1 MLGGMG
7 VGHLANIEGLLF
19 VSGDQGIS
27 LSELSRLTGLMKSAV
42 KEQLN
47 KLATKYVNDSDSSLQ
62 LIQYDDFWQLVTKK
76 ELASLIKNYFET
88 PNSKKLSAA
97 ALETLAIIAY
107 KQPTT
112 RLEIDT
118 IRGVQSSGSLQ
129 KLIALNLVDENGRLD
144 APGRPIIY
152 KTTIQFLN
160 YFGLNGL
167 KELPVIDESQE
178 FNLDPGQLFLTNF
191 NEKLQ
196 EDEE

>member
-7 VGHLANIEGLLF
+7 VSHLANIEGLLF

-76 ELASLIKNYFET
+76 ELASLIKNYFEN

-107 KQPTT
+107 KQPAT